1 MTQIQPLA
9 EPLPPGPSTSQA
21 SGGKVR
27 GSRGRGGNSP
37 GASHLPEQCPA
48 GHHVHQL
55 SLRLWSMDFVSCR
68 DRQETA
74 THKLLTQQMR
84 TIDNSGPWWLLAPQL
99 AVIPT
104 EADISMTRLLPAPCP
119 FHTRPG
125 ELSWGTFLHQA
136 MIRTAPQTLA
146 SPPPALSLPPAF
158 YLLFAFPSLLPF
170 WGPTHLHLR
179 GGKQRGASPKEL
191 PAPEFAPSVS

>member
-84 TIDNSGPWWLLAPQL
+84 TIDNSRAPVASRSPAGCHPHRGGHLRDPIAASTLPLSHTPWGIILGH
-99 AVIPT
+99 IPPPSHDKNSS
-104 EADISMTRLLPAPCP
+104 ANPSLPASC
-119 FHTRPG
+119 
-125 ELSWGTFLHQA
+125 
-136 MIRTAPQTLA
+136 
-146 SPPPALSLPPAF
+146 SLPTT
-158 YLLFAFPSLLPF
+158 SLLSFVCFP
-170 WGPTHLHLR
+170 
-179 GGKQRGASPKEL
+179 
-191 PAPEFAPSVS
+191 